1 MARITDRSARQ
12 HKFVC
17 KSCRGEFFSYSLLLG
32 QKCPYC
38 GQRAYSRGGRWL
50 MRAVALLLLL
60 GLGALLLLAHRAG
73 MLG

>member
-1 MARITDRSARQ
+1 MARVTDKSARQ
-12 HKFVC
+12 HKFIC

-38 GQRAYSRGGRWL
+38 GRRTYSRAGRWL
-50 MRAVALLLLL
+50 MRGLALLLLL
-60 GLGALLLLAHRAG
+60 ALGALLLLARRSG